1 MPNWA
6 CSFCGMISGRKESVI
21 RHINNPRIHAGRAL
35 AIPYVEYI
43 SRFKNGTPVSSSAHL
58 YRSRIKSMHGPPIVE
73 ETFYDKLVK
82 KIEEINVE
90 KFAEGFTN
98 TGGTWLHQGRFP
110 PRFLHGP
117 QRSMLKQVTHYK
129 GGSIFAIRGRL
140 CPKCITIEPIIYGYG
155 SAVNASLSSILY
167 PMHPRC
173 TDTHGMSSS
182 ETRDSLKLYTSKGFP
197 EIVRAWVKILWSSSL
212 RMRIT
217 ALKVPGSELGPDKNN
232 DVSMVGVATV
242 GLGHDVSQLHESTSN
257 SVIVVSLTF
266 STGENDPNFLELNQK
281 KITLGYDSSDFIHL
295 PRGLESRSSAQIAN
309 LGNAPGDGTA
319 DRRNII
325 ERAIESSNVTIN
337 TETELFEFLAF
348 AKFGT
353 FGFFRIS
360 PAAARSELLSSGDS
374 EDGYLLLLTPSEFS
388 INGKFSVSLTNNPS
402 SRI

>member
-1 MPNWA
+1 
-6 CSFCGMISGRKESVI
+6 
-21 RHINNPRIHAGRAL
+21 
-35 AIPYVEYI
+35 
-43 SRFKNGTPVSSSAHL
+43 
-58 YRSRIKSMHGPPIVE
+58 
-73 ETFYDKLVK
+73 
-82 KIEEINVE
+82 
-90 KFAEGFTN
+90 
-98 TGGTWLHQGRFP
+98 
-110 PRFLHGP
+110 
-117 QRSMLKQVTHYK
+117 
-129 GGSIFAIRGRL
+129 
-140 CPKCITIEPIIYGYG
+140 
-155 SAVNASLSSILY
+155 
-167 PMHPRC
+167 MHPRC

-197 EIVRAWVKILWSSSL
+197 EIVRDWVKILWSSSL

-295 PRGLESRSSAQIAN
+295 PRGLESRSSSQIPN
-309 LGNAPGDGTA
+309 LGNTPGDGTA

-374 EDGYLLLLTPSEFS
+374 EDGYLLLLPPSEFS